1 MNIGIDIDD
10 TIIETAEF
18 VTPRLSE
25 FYRRTKTPQR
35 IILFPQ
41 ILGSPPT
48 KPAK

>member
-25 FYRRTKTPQR
+25 FLSPEQRRLKE
-35 IILFPQ
+35 
-41 ILGSPPT
+41 
-48 KPAK
+48 